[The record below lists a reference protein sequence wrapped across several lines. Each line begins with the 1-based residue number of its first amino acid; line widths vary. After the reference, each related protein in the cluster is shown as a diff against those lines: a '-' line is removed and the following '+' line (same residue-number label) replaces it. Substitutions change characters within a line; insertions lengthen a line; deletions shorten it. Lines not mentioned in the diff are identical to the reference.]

1 MYYINID
8 LFYCNSDV
16 FFNVYF
22 LSFESYMYVYIY
34 IEGIIITRIEKDI
47 FKWGNVHAAEN
58 NLILIS

>member
-1 MYYINID
+1 MCYINID

-34 IEGIIITRIEKDI
+34 IYIYTISQI
-47 FKWGNVHAAEN
+47 N
-58 NLILIS
+58 ILFYGRGEEV